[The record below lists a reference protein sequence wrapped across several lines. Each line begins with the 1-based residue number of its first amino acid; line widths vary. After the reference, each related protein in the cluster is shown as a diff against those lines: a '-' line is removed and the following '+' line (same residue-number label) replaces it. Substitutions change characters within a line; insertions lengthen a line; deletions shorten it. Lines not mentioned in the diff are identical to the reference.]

1 MEGDVVCFP
10 RGKEGAHQ
18 IMNRIDSRS
27 ASCCCRRWLAPMS
40 SITIDSGKVY
50 ATDLAGEPIMF
61 SRPGPT
67 VAYWE
72 GED

>member
-1 MEGDVVCFP
+1 MLSSMVGPDVV
-10 RGKEGAHQ
+10 
-18 IMNRIDSRS
+18 DY
-27 ASCCCRRWLAPMS
+27 
-40 SITIDSGKVY
+40 IDSGKVY

-67 VAYWE
+67 LDYWE